1 MTSICDESGVSQK
14 LECRK
19 EMETISEMHADD
31 FHLDHALHLA
41 CNQVTYYLVE
51 WRTDCNYTSAGP

>member
-31 FHLDHALHLA
+31 FHLDHALQLA
-41 CNQVTYYLVE
+41 CNQVTYYLV
-51 WRTDCNYTSAGP
+51 AH